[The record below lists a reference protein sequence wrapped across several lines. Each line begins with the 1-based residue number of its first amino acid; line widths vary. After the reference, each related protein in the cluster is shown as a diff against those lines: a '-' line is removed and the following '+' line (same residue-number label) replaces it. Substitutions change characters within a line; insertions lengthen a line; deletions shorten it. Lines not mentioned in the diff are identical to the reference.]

1 MPCISCGR
9 LLVSKQE
16 ASSFQEPANRDLDLW
31 NDGNETI
38 IFGHVV
44 ESVLK
49 DLSAVRKAVTKQQE
63 VDQVR
68 RQYKQLTSFWKL
80 HRRDSSATIPDLSG
94 SWTLTISCNSPNLLP
109 PSRHSH
115 VVKAFSPANLEKIEQ
130 TLRSV
135 SADHWSL
142 SHLVSSK

>member
-1 MPCISCGR
+1 MFLR
-9 LLVSKQE
+9 
-16 ASSFQEPANRDLDLW
+16 SSSAW
-31 NDGNETI
+31 I
-38 IFGHVV
+38 GHHAMY
-44 ESVLK
+44 LMWP
-49 DLSAVRKAVTKQQE
+49 VTE

-94 SWTLTISCNSPNLLP
+94 SWTLIISCNSPNLLP

-115 VVKAFSPANLEKIEQ
+115 VAKAFSPANLEKIEQ